1 MGPLLYVT
9 VAFPCTIGAITLVIL
24 HIYKHLLNYTE
35 PTYQRYIVRIIF
47 MVPVSRFYIKI
58 AVLCYLF
65 LLYSYYILLSQEAVL
80 NVSWF
85 VWVDFIRNFMFCV
98 WIMFSVYVLFFLTI
112 LILHSTLSIYLFE
125 FYTFLWFLSIG
136 FRR

>member
-98 WIMFSVYVLFFLTI
+98 WIMFSVCLIFFNYIDTTFYSLNIPFWI
-112 LILHSTLSIYLFE
+112 LYFFMVPINRF
-125 FYTFLWFLSIG
+125 
-136 FRR
+136 